1 MNEKK
6 NIDPTNN
13 IEPPFPPGDESI
25 ISGNP
30 KLCNNNQTESNINP
44 QSDECNIEQT
54 KDVPIAVNLPGSDKK
69 NVKDFEND
77 VEKMVNVAS
86 IIEKEARVDEDRPL
100 IASVI
105 YNRINQ
111 NMPLQ
116 IDATVIYAHGY
127 YIESVR
133 NRHLAIESKYN
144 TYLYKGLPVGP
155 ICNPG
160 IESLKAALNPA
171 STDYLFY
178 LLAGENKHYFTK
190 NYNDFLKKKEELGY

>member
-1 MNEKK
+1 MINRFEEVFKQITA
-6 NIDPTNN
+6 NT
-13 IEPPFPPGDESI
+13 SI
-25 ISGNP
+25 N
-30 KLCNNNQTESNINP
+30 
-44 QSDECNIEQT
+44 
-54 KDVPIAVNLPGSDKK
+54 
-69 NVKDFEND
+69 END

-178 LLAGENKHYFTK
+178 LLAGENKHYFTN
-190 NYNDFLKKKEELGY
+190 NYNDFLKKKRRIRIFNNIRRFSMSGVAYDYMEEYIRGLIPESTGKLKELEDLQRKMEYL